1 MISLTG
7 FSRSGFDARDLGS
20 ERLGAERGV
29 GVGVGAAETVRDVQR
44 PDPVAERAEHVP
56 EARRVGS
63 PGHEAGHV
71 AAGLDQTLRPDV
83 VVDAAPDCGR
93 THDWIVCSVRLSET
107 ASPTH
112 AAPEARGLSEAE
124 AQRRLEARGKPR
136 KPPTSR
142 SYWSI
147 LRANLFTLP
156 NDILLVLGAVTIALG
171 ELADALFLG
180 VVAANAGIGSF
191 QEIRAKKALDRLS
204 ALVKPVARVSRDGDE
219 RSVDVSAVVEGD
231 LVRVEPGDQ
240 IVADGTVV
248 AGESLRVDESILTGE
263 SRAVEKAL
271 GDHVLSGSFVVEGVG
286 AYTATAVGEDSYSER
301 LVGEARTFRHP
312 TSPLQRGVNRLV
324 VTLVILAVPL
334 VGALIV
340 SLVLRD
346 AQFHE
351 GLPTV
356 VAAAVTMVPEG
367 LILLTSIVY
376 VTGALK
382 LSRRGILT
390 QQLNGIESLA
400 SAEVVCTDKTG
411 TLTEARLRVVSVT
424 PAEGADERELETELG
439 RFAASSEVKNGT
451 IKALEAA
458 YPAEA
463 STASAQVPF
472 SSRWRWSALEL
483 DGACYALGAPEL
495 FELGPLEQAVRAAAE
510 SGRRVVAFAR
520 GTFSLAGADP
530 TAGPPVDARLLGLV
544 TLAEELRPNIRDTV
558 GYFKEQQVELKVL
571 SGDSP
576 VTVGAIAT
584 DVGIESD
591 GSPADGREL
600 PPDQEGLQR
609 LLDKTA
615 VIGRI
620 SPDGKKR
627 IVEALRDEG
636 RYVGMLGDGVND
648 VPALKASRIAIAQ
661 GSGSQM
667 ARTVSDLVLVE
678 GDFGSV
684 PKAVGEGR
692 QILRN
697 MQRVSKLFT
706 TKVLFGALIILSLG
720 LTPIEYP
727 FLPRHLSLASFF
739 TLGVPTFV
747 LALAPSDG
755 PWRLTAYVRDVLNFA
770 ARAALGVAAGVAAA
784 YVVALEARGLPLEE
798 ARTVSVTVFV
808 VASLYVV
815 FSLEATSPRRA
826 RWVGGLC
833 VGLAGC
839 YVLAVAIPPVREL
852 FELVPPDSEVLGL
865 IALGIGVALVVLA
878 VVRVFP
884 PFLRRA

>member
-1 MISLTG
+1 VCP
-7 FSRSGFDARDLGS
+7 DLLVDS
-20 ERLGAERGV
+20 
-29 GVGVGAAETVRDVQR
+29 AADFG
-44 PDPVAERAEHVP
+44 RAH
-56 EARRVGS
+56 G
-63 PGHEAGHV
+63 
-71 AAGLDQTLRPDV
+71 
-83 VVDAAPDCGR
+83 
-93 THDWIVCSVRLSET
+93 WIVCSVRLSET
-107 ASPTH
+107 ASPTGT
-112 AAPEARGLSEAE
+112 APLTSGLSEAE
-124 AQRRLEARGKPR
+124 ARQRLEARGKPR

-142 SYWSI
+142 SYWTI
-147 LRANLFTLP
+147 VRANLFTLP
-156 NDILLVLGAVTIALG
+156 NNILLVLGVVTIALG

-204 ALVKPVARVSRDGDE
+204 ALIKPVARVVRGGEE
-219 RSVDVSAVVEGD
+219 RPVDVSEVVVGD

-240 IVADGTVV
+240 VVADGTIVT
-248 AGESLRVDESILTGE
+248 GESLRLDESILTGE
-263 SRAVEKAL
+263 SRSVDKTV
-271 GDHVLSGSFVVEGVG
+271 GDEVLSGSFVVEGVG
-286 AYTATAVGEDSYSER
+286 AYAATAVGEDSYSEK

-324 VTLVILAVPL
+324 VTLAVLAVPL
-334 VGALIV
+334 VGALVI
-340 SLVLRD
+340 SLVLRNTPFD
-346 AQFHE
+346 E

-356 VAAAVTMVPEG
+356 VAGAVNMVPEG

-400 SAEVVCTDKTG
+400 SADVVCTDKTG

-424 PAEGADERELETELG
+424 PAGEADGQELETEIG

-451 IKALEAA
+451 IEALEAA
-458 YPAEA
+458 YPVDAA
-463 STASAQVPF
+463 TPSAQVPF
-472 SSRWRWSALEL
+472 SSRWKWSALEL
-483 DGACYALGAPEL
+483 DDGCYVLGAPEL
-495 FELGPLEQAVRAAAE
+495 FELGPLERAVAADAE

-520 GTFSLAGADP
+520 GPAALAGVDP
-530 TAGPPVDARLLGLV
+530 LAGPPSGARLAGLI

-558 GYFKEQQVELKVL
+558 GYFREQEVELKVL

-576 VTVGAIAT
+576 VTVGAIAA
-584 DVGIESD
+584 DVGIDSK
-591 GSPADGREL
+591 GPPADGRDL
-600 PPDQEGLQR
+600 PGDQEGLQR
-609 LLDKTA
+609 LLDGTA

-706 TKVLFGALIILSLG
+706 TKCLFGALTILTLG

-739 TLGVPTFV
+739 TLGVPTFI

-755 PWRLTAYVRDVLNFA
+755 PWRLTTYVRDVVSFS
-770 ARAALGVAAGVAAA
+770 ARAAVGVAAGVATAF
-784 YVVALEARGLPLEE
+784 VVGLEARGLELEE
-798 ARTVSVTVFV
+798 ARTVAVSVFV

-815 FSLEATSPRRA
+815 FALEATSARRA
-826 RWVGGLC
+826 RWVGALCAGL
-833 VGLAGC
+833 VGC
-839 YVLAVAIPPVREL
+839 YVVAIAIPPIRRL
-852 FELVPPDSEVLGL
+852 FELVLPSGEVLWL
-865 IALGIGVALVVLA
+865 IALGIAISLVVLT
-878 VVRVFP
+878 VVRVIP
-884 PFLRRA
+884 PFLRGRADGSAGRSAPQGKISDR

>member
-1 MISLTG
+1 MCSPTRRRTAAALT
-7 FSRSGFDARDLGS
+7 R
-20 ERLGAERGV
+20 
-29 GVGVGAAETVRDVQR
+29 
-44 PDPVAERAEHVP
+44 
-56 EARRVGS
+56 
-63 PGHEAGHV
+63 
-71 AAGLDQTLRPDV
+71 
-83 VVDAAPDCGR
+83 
-93 THDWIVCSVRLSET
+93 WIVCSVRLSEI
-107 ASPTH
+107 ASPTGT
-112 AAPEARGLSEAE
+112 APITSGLSEAE

-142 SYWSI
+142 SYWTI
-147 LRANLFTLP
+147 VRANLFTLP
-156 NDILLVLGAVTIALG
+156 NNILLVLGAVTVALG

-204 ALVKPVARVSRDGDE
+204 ALIKPVARIVRGGEE
-219 RSVDVSAVVEGD
+219 RPVDVSEVVVDD

-240 IVADGTVV
+240 IVADGTIV
-248 AGESLRVDESILTGE
+248 AGEGLRLDESILTGE
-263 SRAVEKAL
+263 SQAVAKTV
-271 GDHVLSGSFVVEGVG
+271 GDEVLSGSFVVEGVG
-286 AYTATAVGEDSYSER
+286 AYTARAVGEDSYSEQ

-312 TSPLQRGVNRLV
+312 ISPLQRGVNRLV
-324 VTLVILAVPL
+324 VTLAVLAVPL

-346 AQFHE
+346 TPFDE

-356 VAAAVTMVPEG
+356 VASAITMIPEG
-367 LILLTSIVY
+367 LILLTSVVY

-411 TLTEARLRVVSVT
+411 TLTESRLRVVSVT
-424 PAEGADERELETELG
+424 PAGDADPRGLESEIG

-451 IKALEAA
+451 IEALEAA
-458 YPAEA
+458 YPAA
-463 STASAQVPF
+463 AAAPSAQVPF
-472 SSRWRWSALEL
+472 SSRWKWSALEL
-483 DGACYALGAPEL
+483 DGDCYVLGAPEL
-495 FELGPLEQAVRAAAE
+495 FELGALEQTVAADAGR
-510 SGRRVVAFAR
+510 GRRVVAFAR
-520 GTFSLAGADP
+520 GPAALAGSDP
-530 TAGPPVDARLLGLV
+530 LAGPPPGARLAGLV

-558 GYFKEQQVELKVL
+558 GYFKEQEVELKVL

-576 VTVGAIAT
+576 VTVGAIAA
-584 DVGIESD
+584 DVGIDSK
-591 GSPADGREL
+591 GPPADGRAL
-600 PPDQEGLQR
+600 PEDQEGLQR
-609 LLDKTA
+609 LLDATA

-661 GSGSQM
+661 GTGSQM

-706 TKVLFGALIILSLG
+706 TKCLFGALIILTLG
-720 LTPIEYP
+720 LAPIEYP

-739 TLGVPTFV
+739 AVGIPTTI

-755 PWRLTAYVRDVLNFA
+755 PWRLTTYVRDVMSFA
-770 ARAALGVAAGVAAA
+770 ARAALGVTAGVATSF
-784 YVVALEARGLPLEE
+784 VVGLEARGLELEA
-798 ARTVSVTVFV
+798 ARTVAVSVLV
-808 VASLYVV
+808 VVLLYVV
-815 FSLEATSPRRA
+815 FALEATSGRRA
-826 RWVGGLC
+826 RWVGALCAGL
-833 VGLAGC
+833 VGC
-839 YVLAVAIPPVREL
+839 YIVAIAIPPVRGL
-852 FELVPPDSEVLGL
+852 FEIVPPGGEMLWL
-865 IALGIGVALVVLA
+865 IFLGIAVSLA
-878 VVRVFP
+878 VLTAVRVVP
-884 PFLRRA
+884 GFLRASTEKSATGS